1 MTSDF
6 LGKDSGMS
14 SGTYVDIEDFLVR
27 YLCNAI
33 RVSSIGSHMSRHSC
47 VAANYCDLIF
57 LHFKKDI
64 ARKNSL
70 WARDVY
76 MNISRKLQFDVM
88 SEAELEPVLELL
100 QGGDPNVIALKAGLT
115 REQLFRMRDD
125 LLSQAEQK
133 RAELIDVKSDKIGRN
148 EPCPCGSGKKY
159 KHCCLGKH
167 EAAMHAKD
175 TEQAEYLRAKE
186 QEQLVQRIE
195 KAFTLLG
202 SQQYPEAIRFA
213 LKLTKLY
220 PNEDRL
226 HDIVATSHLYSGECE
241 AAIKIYKH
249 RLEVARSEK
258 AYFIEHGRYRDA
270 EIDKPALSY
279 YYPPLTW
286 LQKYWI
292 ALKAK
297 DYKAMY
303 PETENPKI
311 IPLVK
316 KLQTADDT
324 NQFPEKHSNGFEL
337 RRNKLEKTLARLKE
351 IGPEIILYILPLACK
366 YSWASLFVPEI
377 LSSYKTETAKHA
389 LIDISMFGFSYASGA
404 SLHYL
409 EKTGEA
415 IIPYIEETF
424 ARNKA
429 FDSIKTGIVSVLG
442 NIRVPA
448 SYELLL
454 RLLEHKSPHIVNWA
468 GDALGKFNNVKALP
482 AMVTANQ
489 RIGGEKM
496 IDTAIQKLRAI
507 QS

>member
-1 MTSDF
+1 M
-6 LGKDSGMS
+6 K
-14 SGTYVDIEDFLVR
+14 
-27 YLCNAI
+27 
-33 RVSSIGSHMSRHSC
+33 
-47 VAANYCDLIF
+47 
-57 LHFKKDI
+57 
-64 ARKNSL
+64 
-70 WARDVY
+70 RDVY
-76 MNISRKLQFDVM
+76 MNVSNNLKFDTM

-100 QGGDPNVIALKAGLT
+100 EGGDPNVIALKAGIT
-115 REQLFRMRDD
+115 REQLFQMRDD
-125 LLSQAEQK
+125 LLSQAERK
-133 RAELIDVKSDKIGRN
+133 RAELTNVKSGKIGRN
-148 EPCPCGSGKKY
+148 DPCPCGSGKKY

-167 EAAMHAKD
+167 ETKRLAKD
-175 TEQAEYLRAKE
+175 TEQIADLPANDKE

-202 SQQYPEAIRFA
+202 AQQYPEAISFA
-213 LKLTKLY
+213 LKLTELY

-241 AAIKIYKH
+241 EAIKICRH

-270 EIDKPALSY
+270 EIDRPALSY

-297 DYKAMY
+297 DYKAQY

-311 IPLVK
+311 LTIIK

-337 RRNKLEKTLARLKE
+337 RRNKLEKTLSRLKE
-351 IGPEIILYILPLACK
+351 TGVETIPYILPLACK
-366 YSWASLFVPEI
+366 YSWTGLFVPEI
-377 LSSYKTETAKHA
+377 LSAYKTEMAKRA

-409 EKTGEA
+409 EEIGETV
-415 IIPYIEETF
+415 IPDIEETF
-424 ARNKA
+424 ARDQT

-442 NIRVPA
+442 NIRTPA

-454 RLLEHKSPHIVNWA
+454 RLLEHKSSHIVNWA
-468 GDALGKFNNVKALP
+468 GDALGKFNNAESLP
-482 AMVTANQ
+482 AMIAANK
-489 RIGGEKM
+489 RIGSEKM
-496 IDTAIQKLRAI
+496 IDAAIQKLKDL
-507 QS
+507 

>member
-1 MTSDF
+1 
-6 LGKDSGMS
+6 MS
-14 SGTYVDIEDFLVR
+14 VP
-27 YLCNAI
+27 
-33 RVSSIGSHMSRHSC
+33 
-47 VAANYCDLIF
+47 
-57 LHFKKDI
+57 K
-64 ARKNSL
+64 
-70 WARDVY
+70 
-76 MNISRKLQFDVM
+76 KLQYETM

-100 QGGDPNVIALKAGLT
+100 EGGDPNVIALKAGIT

-125 LLSQAEQK
+125 LLSQAEHK
-133 RAELIDVKSDKIGRN
+133 RAELTDVPSEKIGRN

-167 EAAMHAKD
+167 EAAMQAKD
-175 TEQAEYLRAKE
+175 TEQAENLRANDKE
-186 QEQLVQRIE
+186 QKQLVQRIE

-202 SQQYPEAIRFA
+202 SQQYSEAIRFA
-213 LKLTKLY
+213 LKLIKLY

-226 HDIVATSHLYSGECE
+226 HDIVATSHLYSGEWE
-241 AAIKIYKH
+241 EAIKICKH

-258 AYFIEHGRYRDA
+258 AYFIKHGRYRDA
-270 EIDKPALSY
+270 EIDRPALSY

-311 IPLVK
+311 ITLVK
-316 KLQTADDT
+316 KLQAADDT
-324 NQFPEKHSNGFEL
+324 NQFPEKHSNGLEL
-337 RRNKLEKTLARLKE
+337 RKNALKE
-351 IGPEIILYILPLACK
+351 TLDQLKTIGPEIIPYLLPLACK
-366 YSWASLFVPEI
+366 YSWAGIFAPEI
-377 LSSYKTETAKHA
+377 LSSYKTERARRA

-409 EKTGEA
+409 EKIGEA
-415 IIPYIEETF
+415 VIPYIEEAF
-424 ARNKA
+424 AKDKE

-454 RLLEHKSPHIVNWA
+454 RLLEHKSSHIVNWA
-468 GDALGKFNNVKALP
+468 GDALGKFSNLEALP
-482 AMVTANQ
+482 AMVAANE

-496 IDTAIQKLRAI
+496 IDTAIQKLKDL
-507 QS
+507 

>member
-1 MTSDF
+1 
-6 LGKDSGMS
+6 L
-14 SGTYVDIEDFLVR
+14 
-27 YLCNAI
+27 
-33 RVSSIGSHMSRHSC
+33 
-47 VAANYCDLIF
+47 
-57 LHFKKDI
+57 KKDI
-64 ARKNSL
+64 
-70 WARDVY
+70 Y
-76 MNISRKLQFDVM
+76 MSVSNKLKFDTM

-100 QGGDPNVIALKAGLT
+100 KGGDPNVIALKTGIT
-115 REQLFRMRDD
+115 REQLFKMRDD
-125 LLSQAEQK
+125 LLSQAESK
-133 RAELIDVKSDKIGRN
+133 RAELAEVKSDKIGRN
-148 EPCPCGSGKKY
+148 ESCPCGSGKKY

-167 EAAMHAKD
+167 EAAMRAKD
-175 TEQAEYLRAKE
+175 TEQAEKFRANEKE

-202 SQQYPEAIRFA
+202 AQKYPEAISFA

-241 AAIKIYKH
+241 EAIKICKH

-270 EIDKPALSY
+270 EIDRPALSY

-297 DYKAMY
+297 DYKAQY

-311 IPLVK
+311 LTLIK

-337 RRNKLEKTLARLKE
+337 RRNKLEKTLSRLKE
-351 IGPEIILYILPLACK
+351 TGLEIIPYILPLACR
-366 YSWASLFVPEI
+366 YSWTGLFVPEI
-377 LSSYKTETAKHA
+377 LSAYKTEMAKRA
-389 LIDISMFGFSYASGA
+389 LIDISMYGFSYASGA

-409 EKTGEA
+409 EEIGEA
-415 IIPYIEETF
+415 VISDIDGAF
-424 ARNKA
+424 ARDQA

-442 NIRVPA
+442 NIRTPA
-448 SYELLL
+448 SYKLLL
-454 RLLEHKSPHIVNWA
+454 RLLEHESPHIVNWA

-482 AMVTANQ
+482 AMIAANQ

-496 IDTAIQKLRAI
+496 IDAAIQKLKDL
-507 QS
+507 

>member
-1 MTSDF
+1 
-6 LGKDSGMS
+6 L
-14 SGTYVDIEDFLVR
+14 
-27 YLCNAI
+27 
-33 RVSSIGSHMSRHSC
+33 
-47 VAANYCDLIF
+47 
-57 LHFKKDI
+57 KKDI
-64 ARKNSL
+64 
-70 WARDVY
+70 Y
-76 MNISRKLQFDVM
+76 MSVSNNLKFDTM

-100 QGGDPNVIALKAGLT
+100 EGGDPNVIALKAGIT
-115 REQLFRMRDD
+115 REQLFKMRDD
-125 LLSQAEQK
+125 LLSQAERK
-133 RAELIDVKSDKIGRN
+133 RAELTDVPAEKIGRN

-167 EAAMHAKD
+167 EAAIWTKE
-175 TEQAEYLRAKE
+175 TEQAENLRASKKE

-202 SQQYPEAIRFA
+202 AQKYPEAISFA

-220 PNEDRL
+220 PNEDRF

-241 AAIKIYKH
+241 EAIKICKH
-249 RLEVARSEK
+249 RLEVAKSEK

-270 EIDKPALSY
+270 KIDRPALSY

-297 DYKAMY
+297 DYKAQY

-311 IPLVK
+311 ITLVK
-316 KLQTADDT
+316 KLETADDT
-324 NQFPEKHSNGFEL
+324 NQFPEKHSNGLEL

-351 IGPEIILYILPLACK
+351 IGPEIIPYLLPLACK
-366 YSWASLFVPEI
+366 YSWAGIFVPEI
-377 LSSYKTETAKHA
+377 LSAYKTEMAKCA

-409 EKTGEA
+409 EKIGEA
-415 IIPYIEETF
+415 VIPDIDEAFSRDQT
-424 ARNKA
+424 

-442 NIRVPA
+442 NIRTLA

-468 GDALGKFNNVKALP
+468 GDALGKFSDVEALP
-482 AMVTANQ
+482 AMIAANQ

-496 IDTAIQKLRAI
+496 IDTAIQKLKDL
-507 QS
+507 